1 MSSGLMTS
9 SSSLKVILI
18 FRRFLGKFSSLDI
31 PIIDIR
37 LRKEENIWNDFSFLW
52 TVPAPTIIIITYVR
66 FMEEHLIFTNNF
78 FKSYKRNGRD
88 SLRNVR

>member
-1 MSSGLMTS
+1 MTS

-37 LRKEENIWNDFSFLW
+37 LRKGENIWNDFSFLW
-52 TVPAPTIIIITYVR
+52 TVPAPTIIIIT
-66 FMEEHLIFTNNF
+66 LGLWKNI
-78 FKSYKRNGRD
+78 
-88 SLRNVR
+88 

>member
-37 LRKEENIWNDFSFLW
+37 LRKDENIW
-52 TVPAPTIIIITYVR
+52 TVPAPTIIIKIYNYVR